1 MPEHMGMHGEGKLSS
16 LAGSLNHPKEPSC
29 CNRSASFSD
38 EHIRTVDDCSTRVKA
53 AIEVGTLNAF
63 AGAGR
68 IQRGLQLHLAF
79 EDALQRYA
87 KRFPPPPPM
96 DDD

>member
-1 MPEHMGMHGEGKLSS
+1 
-16 LAGSLNHPKEPSC
+16 
-29 CNRSASFSD
+29 
-38 EHIRTVDDCSTRVKA
+38 VKA